1 MEPKRVN
8 CVKGSIIFKIV
19 LYMLITITAFST
31 VVTAGII
38 AQMGS
43 YGLLD
48 NMNNEQESIDEQM
61 CRWYLQHEKEND
73 LYNITDSYIN
83 KKYSEFDNLIS
94 KDEDMSLDID
104 SDGVL
109 TYADLANKI
118 NSADFKEHIE
128 HIYKGDGSNNI
139 AYRIEIVSSY
149 DSDKILAK
157 YEKNV
162 STLSSYDKEY
172 IEDVTTYSWEM
183 PSIDYSYYPSEK
195 ECERAEDII
204 NEGRYRNSD
213 IYEYGYEY
221 SVISAFS
228 GINSDNSTSVRVIKI
243 TYFDMMNLDIR
254 ITCWANPHDV
264 VSAERL
270 SEVESNLSRYYSI
283 KKIAIYG
290 FIISAIICFVLT
302 IMSMAFAGVK
312 KGETEIRQNA
322 WERFPGEIIA
332 TGLTVCVILVMFAC
346 SEIYSAAVY
355 NVPEYWGVNTYDNIL
370 DNYTFWA
377 LAVGAACSYL
387 IGILFLN
394 NIVVKIKTKQL
405 IKNTIVYKICKCLFG
420 KEGKI
425 SGFVRNVVKKIPLC
439 WQAAIFYLVV
449 IVLSMFV
456 FGIETYFVSYADS
469 VMALALLVVIAL
481 VITVLYALF
490 IATIYQ
496 LHKGGRELAK
506 GNLSYKIDTKY
517 MFGPFKEHGENLNK
531 INESIQLAVEERIK
545 SERMKTELITN
556 VSHDIKT
563 PLTSI
568 INYVDLLEKEGID
581 KEPEK
586 SYIDVLVRQSARLK
600 KLILDLVDASK
611 ASTGNVELSF
621 EIMDANMVLT
631 QASAEYEDKLAQNNI
646 MLVVSTIDEPALIE
660 ADGRHLW
667 RVFDNLLN
675 NAYKYAMPGT
685 RVYAQVDLVNDK
697 VRITF
702 KNISKEPL
710 NISSDE
716 LMERFVRGD
725 SSRNT
730 EGSGLGLSIA
740 KSLCNLMGADFE
752 ILIDG
757 DLYKAIITFDVTE
770 KNEIEIV

>member
-1 MEPKRVN
+1 MESKRIN
-8 CVKGSIIFKIV
+8 CIKGSIIFKIV
-19 LYMLITITAFST
+19 LYLLITITAFST

-43 YGLLD
+43 YGLID

-73 LYNITDSYIN
+73 LYNIADSYIN

-109 TYADLANKI
+109 TYVDLENKI

-128 HIYKGDGSNNI
+128 HIYKGNSSNNI
-139 AYRIEIVSSY
+139 AYRIEIVSPY
-149 DSDKILAK
+149 DSDKTLAK

-172 IEDVTTYSWEM
+172 IEDVTTYSWSM
-183 PSIDYSYYPSEK
+183 PSLDYSYYPSEK
-195 ECERAEDII
+195 ECERAEAII

-243 TYFDMMNLDIR
+243 TYYDMMNLDIR
-254 ITCWANPHDV
+254 ITCWANPNDV

-270 SEVESNLSRYYSI
+270 AEVKSNLSRYYI
-283 KKIAIYG
+283 VKEYAIYG
-290 FIISAIICFVLT
+290 FMISAIICFILT
-302 IMSMAFAGVK
+302 IMSIAFAGVK
-312 KGETEIRQNA
+312 KGEAEIRQNV
-322 WERFPGEIIA
+322 WERFPGEIIIA
-332 TGLTVCVILVMFAC
+332 GLTGCVILVMFAC

-355 NVPEYWGVNTYDNIL
+355 NVPEYLGVNTYDIIL
-370 DNYTFWA
+370 DKYIFWV
-377 LAVGAACSYL
+377 LSVGAACAYL
-387 IGILFLN
+387 IGVLFLN
-394 NIVVKIKTKQL
+394 NIVVKIKAKQL
-405 IKNTIVYKICKCLFG
+405 IKNTIIYKVCKYLFG

-456 FGIETYFVSYADS
+456 FGIEAYFISYADS
-469 VMALALLVVIAL
+469 VMAFALLIVIAL
-481 VITVLYALF
+481 VVTALYALF
-490 IATIYQ
+490 IAMIYQ
-496 LHKGGRELAK
+496 LHKAGKELAK
-506 GNLSYKIDTKY
+506 GNLSYKLDTKY

-646 MLVVSTIDEPALIE
+646 TLVVNTLDEPVLIK

-770 KNEIEIV
+770 KKEIEIV